1 MTTVPWPT
9 SQGTV
14 AVVPDAHH
22 GGRVV
27 MIRMTARDS
36 VTRERALTRAAVAWL
51 NGQPHTA
58 WEIINQAGLRELW
71 PEFQRTALR
80 RARRHFLAR
89 MS

>member
-1 MTTVPWPT
+1 M
-9 SQGTV
+9 

-36 VTRERALTRAAVAWL
+36 VMRERIFTRAAVAWM

-58 WEIINQAGLRELW
+58 WEIITQAGLRAHW